1 MTINE
6 LGVSLV
12 SQIVKNLYANAG
24 DPGSIPGLERFTGE
38 GNSNPVQHSC
48 LENSKNRGAGLATV
62 HGAEKH
68 WTQLSN

>member
-24 DPGSIPGLERFTGE
+24 DPGLIPGLERFTGE
-38 GNSNPVQHSC
+38 GNSNPVQYSC

-62 HGAEKH
+62 HGTEKH